1 MPFFLTKFGNSL
13 NQIFYDI
20 ASGKNLER
28 TNFKILQ
35 QVLRDGDTLVVESF
49 SRLSRSTKELLELL
63 EDFSCKNIR
72 IISIKEDFDYS
83 TPSGKMLVGMLSII
97 VQYERDLL
105 LERQREGI
113 ALAKLKGKYKGRKPV
128 KRPDNF
134 GILLEK
140 HLSSTPLSIYGAEE
154 FRRDSGLKRATFYR
168 ILKKEKEA
176 RNLISKSK
184 IIDSNL

>member
-28 TNFKILQ
+28 TNFKILLK
-35 QVLRDGDTLVVESF
+35 VLREGDTLVVESF

-63 EDFSCKNIR
+63 EDFSCKKIR

-83 TPSGKMLVGMLSII
+83 TTSGKMLIGLLAII

-113 ALAKLKGKYKGRKPV
+113 ALAKLKGKYKGRKPI
-128 KRPDNF
+128 KKPDNF
-134 GILLEK
+134 YELFEK
-140 HLSSTPLSIYGAEE
+140 YLNSTPLNKYTAEE
-154 FRRDSGLKRATFYR
+154 FRKEIRFAKSTFYR

-176 RNLISKSK
+176 RNLVSKSK